1 MYDVTF
7 TEILVPMAVGLFEY
21 FTYVQQPQ
29 VALLLEYTGYEFELL
44 TIHYFVLPFFHTCRQ
59 IVC

>member
-1 MYDVTF
+1 MPCHDSMYAVTF

-29 VALLLEYTGYEFELL
+29 VALLL
-44 TIHYFVLPFFHTCRQ
+44 
-59 IVC
+59 